1 MFSKELALA
10 VLDYPNGIVSCET
23 HGNEVMILSTT
34 ALHDDVYNVYE
45 LANKCKEWA
54 LNVGNKNYYIWTG
67 INHNSKWDVFV
78 TEFKSLDTFEPV
90 RDQAVFEPLG
100 SKDTEPEAV
109 FRACK
114 WILKEKND
122 S

>member
-1 MFSKELALA
+1 MISKELLSAIFNIDCTE
-10 VLDYPNGIVSCET
+10 VESNGNTIYWYTREGGIARS
-23 HGNEVMILSTT
+23 NI
-34 ALHDDVYNVYE
+34 NVYE

-54 LNVGNKNYYIWTG
+54 LKVKNKNYYIWTG

-100 SKDTEPEAV
+100 AKDTEPEAV
-109 FRACK
+109 FRACE
-114 WILKEKND
+114 WILKETK
-122 S
+122 